1 MEFPIIYEDD
11 YLCVIDKPA
20 GIVVNRAESV
30 KEETVQDWAE
40 KKFRLK
46 ADHPLD
52 EKLTEENKDFFERSG
67 IVHRIDKDTSGLL
80 LIAKQLASFKALQLL
95 FAQREMHKEYIAL
108 VHGKIEPGKGDIHA
122 SVGRLPWN
130 RQRFGVLA
138 GGREAHTSYLV
149 MQYYIDKSPALYS
162 LVQLLPTTGRTHQI
176 RIHMKYIGHPL
187 VSDKFYAGRKTYK
200 RDRLFCP
207 RLFLH
212 AGRLHFLH
220 PITAKEID
228 ITSQL
233 PDDLNTVLNQLAVID

>member
-11 YLCVIDKPA
+11 YVCVIDKPA

-30 KEETVQDWAE
+30 KQETVQDWAQE
-40 KKFRLK
+40 KFQFS
-46 ADHPLD
+46 
-52 EKLTEENKDFFERSG
+52 EENNDFIERSG

-95 FAQREMHKEYIAL
+95 FAERKIHKEYIAL
-108 VHGKIEPGKGDIHA
+108 VHGKIDPGKGDIHA

-138 GGREAHTSYLV
+138 GGRQAHTAYLV
-149 MQYYIDKSPALYS
+149 KQYYTDKSSALYS
-162 LVQLLPTTGRTHQI
+162 LVHLVPTTGRTHQI
-176 RIHMKYIGHPL
+176 RIHMKYIGHPI
-187 VSDKFYAGRKTYK
+187 VSDEFYVGRKTYK
-200 RDRLFCP
+200 RDCLFCP

-220 PITAKEID
+220 PITSKDMD

-233 PDDLNTVLNQLAVID
+233 PDDLNTVLNQLQVLH